1 MVDSA
6 TDFVAPRDLDLDA
19 VLRRNQAL
27 ESELKLVREQ
37 LEWLKRQMFGS
48 RSEKLPVHL
57 ASGGADLFGNTPAE
71 PDPSTVTVPTH
82 DRKVATKAGH
92 GREKLPEGLPVET
105 IALDLPETEMACG
118 ECGKDL
124 VKIGE
129 DTRDELHLVSPRFV
143 VRRYVRPIY
152 ACRVCTELGVKQ
164 VPPPVTVIDKGIPSV
179 ELVVWVLL
187 SKYLDHLPLH
197 RIASQFKRWGVEV
210 AETTM
215 IGWIAAVFDLLGPI
229 QRAMEHE
236 IRTCGC
242 VHADETTLRVQRGD
256 KDKHGRGRT
265 STGYLWA
272 VLGRG
277 RDGTPVAVSFHY
289 ACGRQHVVAKEL
301 LEHVTG
307 IAHTDG
313 YEAYERLFASRP
325 DVVHAACWA
334 HVRRKFMDALESGY
348 QEANDPL
355 KMIATL
361 YEVRGRIDAVVER
374 LTAILAK
381 HGRILSLDER
391 DALVVRQRGK
401 RLKTIIDRIAQWNR
415 DAKSNALP
423 KGRLGTAITYLD
435 NQMPRLRRCLE
446 NARVDL
452 DNNIIERAI
461 RPIAIGRKNW
471 LFAGSDEGARRAA
484 LVMSMVGTCK
494 MRGIDPAQ
502 YLADVLLRVKMRPDG
517 ASFDDLT
524 PYKWS
529 LANR

>member
-1 MVDSA
+1 MVASA
-6 TDFVAPRDLDLDA
+6 TNSVALRDTDLDA

-57 ASGGADLFGNTPAE
+57 ASGAADLFGNTPAE

-105 IALDLPETEMACG
+105 IVLDLPETEMACG

-129 DTRDELHLVSPRFV
+129 DTREELHIVSPRFI

-277 RDGTPVAVSFHY
+277 RDGTPMAVSFHY
-289 ACGRQHVVAKEL
+289 APGRQHVVAKEL

-348 QEANDPL
+348 HEANDPL

-361 YEVRGRIDAVVER
+361 YEVRGSIDAVVER

-381 HGRILSLDER
+381 LRISAKATGVSAESDRCPPWSEEPLADKLDQAVGLIR
-391 DALVVRQRGK
+391 NRPLLDAPL
-401 RLKTIIDRIAQWNR
+401 
-415 DAKSNALP
+415 
-423 KGRLGTAITYLD
+423 
-435 NQMPRLRRCLE
+435 
-446 NARVDL
+446 
-452 DNNIIERAI
+452 RAI
-461 RPIAIGRKNW
+461 RCALHRSRSQMASAAPASPKTSDHCSIGTW
-471 LFAGSDEGARRAA
+471 LVTTMAPSMERSSTTSKRMFRCSRVR
-484 LVMSMVGTCK
+484 MSAPRSSRT
-494 MRGIDPAQ
+494 
-502 YLADVLLRVKMRPDG
+502 
-517 ASFDDLT
+517 S
-524 PYKWS
+524 S
-529 LANR
+529 LAFRSFSRALG